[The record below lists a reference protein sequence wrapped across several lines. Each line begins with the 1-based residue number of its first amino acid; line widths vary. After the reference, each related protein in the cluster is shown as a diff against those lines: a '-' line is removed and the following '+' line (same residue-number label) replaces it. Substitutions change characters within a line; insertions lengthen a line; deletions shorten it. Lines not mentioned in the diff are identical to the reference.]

1 MSMSKNQAKE
11 TIVYFRKRKTK
22 EAEEVVANVV
32 ASSAQQTLKAWT
44 PWSSS
49 WATAKELLSAIFI
62 LFQEGRAYSP
72 NSSMLNTR
80 QSKGGGAVNA
90 KIISDNLEEER
101 NTWNPYDESTNES
114 LLVQPTQQ
122 ETNGIQL
129 ALVHQRNI
137 DYAISP
143 LKFAKDLGGTA
154 QRLAHTRVHESTLDA
169 AREGNMT
176 RKENNNIMS
185 IADYCAQRGNKG
197 ISISE
202 RSLNS
207 RSEEMA
213 NFLGTSNDH
222 SSGQNLQF
230 QNMNQNQA
238 KETIVYFR
246 KRETKETE
254 KVVANVV
261 ASSAQQEANTIEGGR
276 AYSPNSSMLNTRQS
290 KGGGAVNAKII
301 SDNLEEERNTWN
313 PYDES
318 TKESLLVQPTQQETY
333 GIQLAL
339 VHERNIDY
347 AISPLEFA
355 KDLGGT
361 AQRLAHTRVR
371 ESTLDAARE
380 GNMTRKENNNIMSI
394 ADYCAQ
400 RGNKGISISERS
412 LNSRSEEM
420 ANFLGTSNDHSRGQ
434 NLQFQ
439 NMNQVSPNYLLSNGM
454 KEMSVRPS
462 HHKRRI
468 IVHPS
473 RIIGP
478 SRFSPN
484 YEQNM
489 QRTSLSVPRNLLKGN
504 ENTSSLTGEELLN
517 DQDLLST
524 DQGLSSEEQRLPQS
538 PFSQVRNYQNMQRT
552 PESATSDFS
561 HLGLLM
567 EGEDISTL
575 TYDLYG
581 KQPLSTQHSLS
592 SAGQMVQ
599 QWPWSQ
605 VGNYQLGNLSE
616 GQRVQQLPI
625 SQVGNYQ
632 LGNSSEVQ
640 RVQQLPISQVGND
653 QFGNS
658 SAGQRVLELPVSQ
671 VGNDLFGNSSAGQM
685 RQQWPVSQEGNDQ
698 FGNLSAEQMVQQ
710 QPCSQ
715 VGNYTFEN
723 SLQQISLQNH
733 QNQVLPQPEEISFRE
748 LLARDDISY
757 MDLLTREDLLISW
770 T

>member
-32 ASSAQQTLKAWT
+32 ASSAQQE
-44 PWSSS
+44 
-49 WATAKELLSAIFI
+49 AKTIE
-62 LFQEGRAYSP
+62 EGRAYSP

-230 QNMNQNQA
+230 QNMN
-238 KETIVYFR
+238 
-246 KRETKETE
+246 
-254 KVVANVV
+254 
-261 ASSAQQEANTIEGGR
+261 QEANTIEGGR

>member
-1 MSMSKNQAKE
+1 MSMSNNQAKE

-32 ASSAQQTLKAWT
+32 ASPAQQE
-44 PWSSS
+44 
-49 WATAKELLSAIFI
+49 AKTIE
-62 LFQEGRAYSP
+62 EGRAYSP

-101 NTWNPYDESTNES
+101 NTWNPYDESTKES

-129 ALVHQRNI
+129 GLVHKRNI

-143 LKFAKDLGGTA
+143 LEFAKDLGGTS
-154 QRLAHTRVHESTLDA
+154 QRPAHTRVRESTLDA
-169 AREGNMT
+169 AREGTMARKENNNIMSIADYCAQRGNKGISISERSLNSRSEEMANFLGTSNDYSSGQNLQFQNMNQAWT
-176 RKENNNIMS
+176 PWGSSWATTTELLSAIFTLFQEAKTIEEGRAYSPNSSMLNTRQSKGGGALNAKIICDNLEEDRNTWNLYDESTKESLLVQPTQQETNRIQLALVHKRNIDYAISPLEFAKDLGGTSQRPAHTRVCESTLDAAREGTMARKENNNIMS

-230 QNMNQNQA
+230 QNMNQ
-238 KETIVYFR
+238 
-246 KRETKETE
+246 
-254 KVVANVV
+254 
-261 ASSAQQEANTIEGGR
+261 
-276 AYSPNSSMLNTRQS
+276 
-290 KGGGAVNAKII
+290 
-301 SDNLEEERNTWN
+301 
-313 PYDES
+313 
-318 TKESLLVQPTQQETY
+318 
-333 GIQLAL
+333 
-339 VHERNIDY
+339 
-347 AISPLEFA
+347 
-355 KDLGGT
+355 
-361 AQRLAHTRVR
+361 
-371 ESTLDAARE
+371 
-380 GNMTRKENNNIMSI
+380 
-394 ADYCAQ
+394 
-400 RGNKGISISERS
+400 
-412 LNSRSEEM
+412 
-420 ANFLGTSNDHSRGQ
+420 
-434 NLQFQ
+434 
-439 NMNQVSPNYLLSNGM
+439 VSPNYLLSNGM

-473 RIIGP
+473 TIIGP

-489 QRTSLSVPRNLLKGN
+489 QRTSVSAPRNFSSMNLLKGN

-524 DQGLSSEEQRLPQS
+524 DQGLSSEEQRLLQS
-538 PFSQVRNYQNMQRT
+538 PYSQVGNYQNMQRT
-552 PESATSDFS
+552 PESATSDIS

-581 KQPLSTQHSLS
+581 TQPLSTQHSLSSEGQMVQQWSCSQVGNYQFGNS

-605 VGNYQLGNLSE
+605 VGNYQLGNSSE
-616 GQRVQQLPI
+616 GQRVQKLPI
-625 SQVGNYQ
+625 SQVGN
-632 LGNSSEVQ
+632 G
-640 RVQQLPISQVGND
+640 

-658 SAGQRVLELPVSQ
+658 SAGQRVLELPISQ

-685 RQQWPVSQEGNDQ
+685 MQQWPVSQEGIDQ
-698 FGNLSAEQMVQQ
+698 FGNLSAGQMVQQ